1 MVDRVQCSDLLAPP
15 LSFSFSL
22 PLLLASALASCY
34 QPPWILRTLKT
45 QYIFVAVWKEILVI
59 AQVIPVPST
68 TIIVLIIPCF
78 RVYARFS
85 IG

>member
-1 MVDRVQCSDLLAPP
+1 
-15 LSFSFSL
+15 
-22 PLLLASALASCY
+22 
-34 QPPWILRTLKT
+34 LKT